1 MKMNR
6 IPAIALVSLMSGL
19 ILPSLSSA
27 AVIAGGNG
35 SFETNTRGTAAFG
48 GAFGQIWYLNPL
60 PGNASGANIAGWTLY
75 GVGGGAPPANTAW
88 LMSDASG
95 YGTASNGNYFINV
108 ESGPDW
114 WLGTEITGLTSG
126 WTYTLSFDT
135 RRRSG
140 GGGGNFDVFVNNTLS
155 TTGAFTAA
163 NVAPTTTT
171 WETRSIN
178 FTANASTM
186 SVFIANTD
194 VTNSGFMVDNFSIV
208 PEPSAAL
215 LGGLGLL
222 GMLRRRRR

>member
-1 MKMNR
+1 M
-6 IPAIALVSLMSGL
+6 MSGL

-35 SFETNTRGTAAFG
+35 SFETNNSGTTT
-48 GAFGQIWYLNPL
+48 
-60 PGNASGANIAGWTLY
+60 ASFPDVWRLDSPTVIDGWTLY
-75 GVGGGAPPANTAW
+75 NPGGTLSSTPQADAW
-88 LMSDASG
+88 LIRAGST
-95 YGTASNGNYFINV
+95 YGTASDGSFMINV

-135 RRRSG
+135 RQRSG

-163 NVAPTTTT
+163 NVAPSTTT